1 MSGFHI
7 PPLTLPNASSLTMA
21 EYNGELQIKLLGS
34 EANIIKVYLWRKYI
48 PQIQRQSFSLLSY
61 NGLNTGEITC
71 YLCYLRTYKKRE
83 KEI

>member
-1 MSGFHI
+1 
-7 PPLTLPNASSLTMA
+7 MA

-61 NGLNTGEITC
+61 NGLNTGEIMC
-71 YLCYLRTYKKRE
+71 CLYYLRTYEKKKKKKY
-83 KEI
+83 KELYSLVRKNVF

>member
-1 MSGFHI
+1 MPTSGFHI

-34 EANIIKVYLWRKYI
+34 EANIMKVNLWRKYM

-61 NGLNTGEITC
+61 NGLNTGEIMC
-71 YLCYLRTYKKRE
+71 YLYYLRTYKK
-83 KEI
+83 

>member
-1 MSGFHI
+1 
-7 PPLTLPNASSLTMA
+7 MA

-34 EANIIKVYLWRKYI
+34 EAKIMKVYLWRKYT

-71 YLCYLRTYKKRE
+71 YLYYLRTYKKRE
-83 KEI
+83 KKKYEELYSLVRKNVF

>member
-1 MSGFHI
+1 
-7 PPLTLPNASSLTMA
+7 MA
-21 EYNGELQIKLLGS
+21 EYNGELQIKLLSS
-34 EANIIKVYLWRKYI
+34 EANVMKVYLWRKYI

-71 YLCYLRTYKKRE
+71 YLYYLRTYKKKRE

>member
-1 MSGFHI
+1 
-7 PPLTLPNASSLTMA
+7 MA

-61 NGLNTGEITC
+61 NGLNTGEIMC
-71 YLCYLRTYKKRE
+71 CLYYLRTYEKKR
-83 KEI
+83 KRNIRNFIL